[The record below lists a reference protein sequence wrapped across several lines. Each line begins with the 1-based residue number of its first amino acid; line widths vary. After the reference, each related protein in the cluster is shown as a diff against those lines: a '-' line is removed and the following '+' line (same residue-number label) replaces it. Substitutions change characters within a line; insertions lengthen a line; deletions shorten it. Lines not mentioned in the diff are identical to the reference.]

1 MDEQALRIHTLV
13 AEGKTL
19 RQIADTLGMNRAE
32 ACRAMARARIPIPE
46 RGRGTVNRTH
56 VVNVLELFRLWN
68 DPDISTGEIARRV
81 NIRPASLL
89 RVARRYGLKPR
100 QKSLMLGDS
109 VGLEAE
115 SDEDLASCESLRLAP
130 TVAAAAA
137 EVRRSWSDE
146 ERYQRRVTKVQP
158 VTYDPERWR

>member
-13 AEGKTL
+13 AEGKSL
-19 RQIADTLGMNRAE
+19 REIADALGMNRAE

-68 DPDISTGEIARRV
+68 DPDLSIRDIAKKV
-81 NIRPASLL
+81 NLQPSSVMRA
-89 RVARRYGLKPR
+89 ARRYGLRPR
-100 QKSLMLGDS
+100 ARVAPD
-109 VGLEAE
+109 VGFAAE
-115 SDEDLASCESLRLAP
+115 SEEDLASCESLRLAP

-137 EVRRSWSDE
+137 EVRRSWSE
-146 ERYQRRVTKVQP
+146 QERYSRRVTKVMP
-158 VTYDPERWR
+158 VTYDTVWR

>member
-19 RQIADTLGMNRAE
+19 REIADTLGMNRAE

-56 VVNVLELFRLWN
+56 VVKVLELFRLWN

-89 RVARRYGLKPR
+89 RVARRYGLRPR
-100 QKSLMLGDS
+100 QKSLLDGNS
-109 VGLEAE
+109 VGFAAE

-146 ERYQRRVTKVQP
+146 ERYRRRVTKVQP
-158 VTYDPERWR
+158 VTYDTVFR